1 MKRGVCV
8 SMEMGDSRYSHLKSV
23 RVASCSAFREQETKV
38 AAKLINVVKEAKNR
52 ITQSNKQGIIL
63 ANIVICSYICLS
75 LKLSL

>member
-23 RVASCSAFREQETKV
+23 RIASCSAFREQEIRV
-38 AAKLINVVKEAKNR
+38 AVRQINVAKEEINR
-52 ITQSNKQGIIL
+52 ITQSNKQGIIF